1 MLQLFFKA
9 SSISS
14 KDWERAYPRIESIAT
29 HFPLKLMRVE
39 AYYGYQPQL
48 DIDHFELRENIGT
61 PDERLSF
68 YGDWVSYTTGITV
81 RFYKNWEKHVLNVL
95 TGEETDPS
103 KPITWFPHYPFRNDG
118 TLPQANGLSPKNDYI
133 DTRDALY
140 EYAILAIGIMLENLL
155 PNKVFLTAMEQNS
168 ENIEEVVTWLE
179 NHFNESFQMP
189 IYFDKKRL
197 LASFIHEYTDK
208 SQAVCRMEHL
218 FRKQYKRNMIFALEN
233 IGYKPTFDCYADI
246 LSDSTFGTFGF
257 ADVLDPWIAATQ
269 DLENTLDLIAASK
282 KLTLERGEKKEVKE
296 YDLSYILKKFL
307 KEYILW
313 TPLQREELDHFYT
326 NKQALEAGD
335 ESLWGMLYRMTGNR
349 VNICPMYA
357 SQQELFEAFMYHE
370 PKKGKIF
377 KQIIDEWVEKNVD
390 TFATLKQKLEETQMN
405 QSEPIDVEENDND
418 DENDNLNSIDS
429 QIFINQYP
437 KHEQPFIEIALSKNP
452 AYATIEEGIENLQMT
467 VKEMAESLEHREHI
481 NNIKSS
487 SKKEN
492 IAYIC
497 RRIKKDIRC
506 SVSPF
511 FEQWLN
517 DETDKNVLFYLTL
530 MMSLKIYDRN
540 RAYVRYRLLSDKRY
554 WNVWR
559 ENKNF

>member
-1 MLQLFFKA
+1 MLQLFFKT
-9 SSISS
+9 SVISS
-14 KDWERAYPRIESIAT
+14 KDWEQAYPRIESITA

-39 AYYGYQPQL
+39 AYYGYQAQL
-48 DIDHFELRENIGT
+48 DIDHFELREAVGT
-61 PDERLSF
+61 LDERLSF
-68 YGDWVSYTTGITV
+68 YGDSVSYTTGITIC
-81 RFYKNWEKHVLNVL
+81 FYKNWEKHLINVL
-95 TGEETDPS
+95 TGAETDPS

-118 TLPQANGLSPKNDYI
+118 TLPQANGRAPKNDYI

-168 ENIEEVVTWLE
+168 ENIEEVVAWLE
-179 NHFNESFQMP
+179 SHFKENFELP

-197 LASFIHEYTDK
+197 LASFINEYPDK

-218 FRKQYKRNMIFALEN
+218 FRKQYKRNMIFALDN

-269 DLENTLDLIAASK
+269 DLENTLHLIAKSK
-282 KLTLERGEKKEVKE
+282 QLTLERGDKKEVKE
-296 YDLSYILKKFL
+296 YDLSYILKKLL

-326 NKQALEAGD
+326 NKQALETGD

-357 SQQELFEAFMYHE
+357 TQQELFEAFMYHE

-377 KQIIDEWVEKNVD
+377 KQIIDEWVEKNKDV
-390 TFATLKQKLEETQMN
+390 FSTLKQKLAEGGTHQSSSSDVDQSDNHDDEAEETAG
-405 QSEPIDVEENDND
+405 
-418 DENDNLNSIDS
+418 LNNFDAQVFLS
-429 QIFINQYP
+429 QYP
-437 KHEQPFIEIALSKNP
+437 KHEQPFIEVALSKNP
-452 AYATIEEGIENLQMT
+452 VYATIEKGIENMQQQL
-467 VKEMAESLEHREHI
+467 KEMAESPENKEHI

-492 IAYIC
+492 IAYIHK
-497 RRIKKDIRC
+497 RIKKDIRC
-506 SVSPF
+506 SVAPF
-511 FEQWLN
+511 FEQWLQ

-530 MMSLKIYDRN
+530 MMTLKIYDRN
-540 RAYVRYRLLSDKRY
+540 NAYVRYRLLSDKRY
-554 WNVWR
+554 WEVWR
-559 ENKNF
+559 